1 MENKDKNAFPCKPHT
16 VTGLTKREYIATAA
30 MQGYISAD
38 KDFDTGS
45 IEKAKWAVED
55 ADALLKALEQ
65 ELSNE

>member
-16 VTGLTKREYIATAA
+16 VIGLTKREYIATAA
-30 MQGYISAD
+30 MQGLVSGERYCIDNNYAR
-38 KDFDTGS
+38 
-45 IEKAKWAVED
+45 EAVKQ